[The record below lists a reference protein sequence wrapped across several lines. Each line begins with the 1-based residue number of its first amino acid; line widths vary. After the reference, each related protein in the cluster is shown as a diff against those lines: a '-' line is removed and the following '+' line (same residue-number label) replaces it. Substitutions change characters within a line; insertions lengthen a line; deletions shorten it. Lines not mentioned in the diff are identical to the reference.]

1 MAEAATHRHATSIAK
16 DTSARH
22 SADPINP
29 GVARR
34 EPNE

>member
-1 MAEAATHRHATSIAK
+1 MAEAATHRQATSIAE
-16 DTSARH
+16 DISARH

-29 GVARR
+29 GVARQ